1 MPARTDADVSGNSTR
16 QVGRIKVRS
25 LVKRTLVLFFI
36 AGAFAACGFLGPQE
50 QVRRETGRTTY
61 RAAEGNSPDRPD
73 IPPVQEKVPGE
84 SR

>member
-1 MPARTDADVSGNSTR
+1 MRSP
-16 QVGRIKVRS
+16 VR
-25 LVKRTLVLFFI
+25 RTLVLFFI

-50 QVRRETGRTTY
+50 QVRQEHGTTTY
-61 RAAEGNSPDRPD
+61 RVPEGNSLERPD